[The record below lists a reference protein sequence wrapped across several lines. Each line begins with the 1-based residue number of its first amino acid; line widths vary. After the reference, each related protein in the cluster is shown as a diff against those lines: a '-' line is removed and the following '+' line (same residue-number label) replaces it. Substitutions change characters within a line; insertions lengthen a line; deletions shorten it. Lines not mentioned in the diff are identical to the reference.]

1 MDWRLEELAALK
13 NTVATLK
20 DQVYELES
28 RLNEH
33 ITVKSPWNLKIED
46 QIAEFWPEADN
57 IDIEESELTFSGRF
71 PCPKW
76 WDEEK
81 EEFIGSA

>member
-46 QIAEFWPEADN
+46 QI
-57 IDIEESELTFSGRF
+57 SELQNRLDRAEDPSY
-71 PCPKW
+71 P
-76 WDEEK
+76 
-81 EEFIGSA
+81 